1 MKMTRIGTLFAC
13 LALAVSTP
21 ACSTL
26 GTAGSAVAAATSN
39 QPLGDQVT
47 FDEKGMYFAEAL
59 YNVPA
64 AAYVSADTR
73 NIAGWASI
81 KPTVRPLLIQARA
94 LLLTVRE
101 AYRLGDERSFR
112 DRVARLQ
119 SLRDRIMTHLPAS
132 E

>member
-1 MKMTRIGTLFAC
+1 MKRLGTLLAC
-13 LALAVSTP
+13 IALIGSVP

-26 GTAGSAVAAATSN
+26 GAAGTAVQAATSTEA
-39 QPLGDQVT
+39 LGDQVT
-47 FDEKGMYFAEAL
+47 FDERGMYFAEAL

-64 AAYVSADTR
+64 QAYVSADTR

-81 KPTVRPLLIQARA
+81 KPVVRPLLIEARA

-112 DRVARLQ
+112 ARVARLE
-119 SLRDRIMTHLPAS
+119 SLRDRIMTHLPAAD
-132 E
+132 

>member
-1 MKMTRIGTLFAC
+1 MTRIGTLFAC
-13 LALAVSTP
+13 LALMTGMP
-21 ACSTL
+21 ACSSL
-26 GTAGSAVAAATSN
+26 GTAGAAVQAATST

-47 FDEKGMYFAEAL
+47 FDEKGMYAAEAL

-64 AAYVSADTR
+64 QAYVSADTR

-81 KPTVRPLLIQARA
+81 KPVVRPLLIQARA

-119 SLRDRIMTHLPAS
+119 SLRDRIMTHIPS
-132 E
+132 TD